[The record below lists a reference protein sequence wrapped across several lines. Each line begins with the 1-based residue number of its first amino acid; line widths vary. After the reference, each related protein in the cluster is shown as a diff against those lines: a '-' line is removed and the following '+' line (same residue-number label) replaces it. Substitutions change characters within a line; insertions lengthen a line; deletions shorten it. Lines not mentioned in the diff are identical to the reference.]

1 MESEYNRLVST
12 GFISNTTDVTP
23 FLSQEQL
30 VNAVGPL
37 GVPVPIFE
45 PAFINQDELLRVI
58 VARINFFMPSRG
70 FITKSYFVDQLF
82 NPSFVRWE
90 GRVLVTWRSP
100 VQASVLQFGWLHN
113 NSYNEIDSSLTYLGI
128 GKTTVLTPTEVTKV
142 QGDSKMIV
150 LNDGT
155 LLITFA
161 TQFERM
167 TRYHF
172 FTIAK
177 NYSVGNS
184 DMGPIVELRYPKYG
198 AHQKSW
204 VMLLFDS
211 ELYFFQNINP
221 LRVLKYTGV
230 DKNNST
236 ANLDEIYE
244 GDYVNL
250 PWKKIYGD
258 NLRGGT
264 PAILVNDVY
273 LSFFHSVDR

>member
-1 MESEYNRLVST
+1 
-12 GFISNTTDVTP
+12 
-23 FLSQEQL
+23 
-30 VNAVGPL
+30 
-37 GVPVPIFE
+37 
-45 PAFINQDELLRVI
+45 
-58 VARINFFMPSRG
+58 
-70 FITKSYFVDQLF
+70 
-82 NPSFVRWE
+82 
-90 GRVLVTWRSP
+90 
-100 VQASVLQFGWLHN
+100 
-113 NSYNEIDSSLTYLGI
+113 
-128 GKTTVLTPTEVTKV
+128 
-142 QGDSKMIV
+142 
-150 LNDGT
+150 
-155 LLITFA
+155 
-161 TQFERM
+161 M

-177 NYSVGNS
+177 NDSVGNS
-184 DMGPIVELRYPKYG
+184 DIGPIVELRYSKYG

-244 GDYVNL
+244 GEYVNL

-264 PAILVNDVY
+264 PAILVNNVY
-273 LSFFHSVDR
+273 LSFFHSVVRFQEPFTQHTYFMGAISFCPRPPFHVHSTSEHPIVQEG